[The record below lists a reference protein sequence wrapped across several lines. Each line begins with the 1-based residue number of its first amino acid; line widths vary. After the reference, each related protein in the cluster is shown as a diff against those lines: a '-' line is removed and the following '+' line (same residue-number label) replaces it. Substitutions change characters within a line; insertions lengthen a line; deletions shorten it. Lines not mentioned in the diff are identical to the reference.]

1 MEKQRVTITLRQD
14 QYDDLEEMAEDS
26 DPRYESKSEAARH
39 LFDRV
44 EELEVEVAELES
56 TVERL
61 QNEKQVLIEKHQ
73 QSEELALYKEEE
85 QFIEDAGFR
94 QRVKWLVFGK
104 DD

>member
-14 QYDDLEEMAEDS
+14 QHDRLVELAED
-26 DPRYESKSEAARH
+26 DNPRYDSKSEAARH

-44 EELEVEVAELES
+44 DDLEDDIEELEL

-85 QFIEDAGFR
+85 QFIEDASFR